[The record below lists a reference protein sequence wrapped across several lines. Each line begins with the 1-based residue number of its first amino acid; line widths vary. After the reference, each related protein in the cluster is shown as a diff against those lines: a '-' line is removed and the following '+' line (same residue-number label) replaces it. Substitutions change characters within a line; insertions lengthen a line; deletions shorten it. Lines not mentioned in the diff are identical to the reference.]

1 MRTFNDICR
10 MTQPKLKEYLHG
22 YLDSLQYNVINE
34 GGFLYAKGT
43 VPVMLVAH
51 MDTVHKS
58 ICCEIT
64 EANNRISSPQGIGG
78 DDRCGVFMIMNIVKE
93 LHCSV
98 LLCED
103 EEKGGIGAR
112 KFTNATYAVPSKDGK
127 ETKEKYIDHLNVN
140 YIIEFDRRGHKNVV
154 FYGCDNK
161 EFTKFITE
169 TTGYKEEG
177 GSFSDISIIAPAA
190 KIAAVNMSCGYYQ
203 AHTPGEYVMRNE
215 MMDTIEVAKKLI
227 NTKSNAFK
235 YVAKVYPKFTK
246 SSSFEDDWYS
256 TLCKGKTPTKSK
268 YQQQT
273 LFGNSRQNTFDLEL
287 GLEMEIVWED
297 IDEEERVSIVSGNTK
312 AECWA
317 RFFMNNPDVSFSM
330 VVDWT
335 VC

>member
-1 MRTFNDICR
+1 MKTFNDICR
-10 MTQPKLKEYLHG
+10 MNQPNLKSYLNEYLN
-22 YLDSLQYNVINE
+22 SLQYNAINE
-34 GGFLYAKGT
+34 DGFLYAKGT
-43 VPVMLVAH
+43 APVMLVAH
-51 MDTVHKS
+51 MDTVHKLT
-58 ICCEIT
+58 CCEIS
-64 EANNRISSPQGIGG
+64 EVHNRISSPQGIGG
-78 DDRCGVFMIMNIVKE
+78 DDRCGIFMIMNIIKE

-98 LLCED
+98 LFCED

-112 KFTNATYAVPSKDGK
+112 KFTNATYAVPNKDGK
-127 ETKEKYIDHLNVN
+127 ETKEKYIDHLDVN

-169 TTGYKEEG
+169 TTGFKEEG
-177 GSFSDISIIAPAA
+177 GSFSDISTIAPAA

-203 AHTPGEYVMRNE
+203 AHTPSEYVMRNE

-227 NTKSNAFK
+227 NTKCNAFK
-235 YVAKVYPKFTK
+235 YVAKVFPKF
-246 SSSFEDDWYS
+246 SSLEDDWYS

-297 IDEEERVSIVSGNTK
+297 IDEGEQVSIVNGSTK

-317 RFFMNNPDVSFSM
+317 RFFMDNPDVSFNM